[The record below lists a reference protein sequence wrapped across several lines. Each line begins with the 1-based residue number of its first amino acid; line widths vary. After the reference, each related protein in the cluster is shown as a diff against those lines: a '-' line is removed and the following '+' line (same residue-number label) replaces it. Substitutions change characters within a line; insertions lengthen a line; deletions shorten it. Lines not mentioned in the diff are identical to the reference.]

1 MHADAGAE
9 QSRQLREGRYR
20 GSRRVPGISRFAGT
34 SRVTIRCVGPRAA
47 GTRTTNEQ
55 GAEKPQSER
64 PKKGEEEA
72 CTVRGKCEVEAKVV
86 GVGKSVAKQ
95 EPGLMKVAE
104 KNEKLNGS
112 QWAPEQESR
121 KVMMMVRSR

>member
-1 MHADAGAE
+1 MAGGPKAGTYNRDQGIAAGAGHITIC
-9 QSRQLREGRYR
+9 RN
-20 GSRRVPGISRFAGT
+20 IAGNHPA
-34 SRVTIRCVGPRAA
+34 RVTIRCVGPRAE

-112 QWAPEQESR
+112 Q
-121 KVMMMVRSR
+121 